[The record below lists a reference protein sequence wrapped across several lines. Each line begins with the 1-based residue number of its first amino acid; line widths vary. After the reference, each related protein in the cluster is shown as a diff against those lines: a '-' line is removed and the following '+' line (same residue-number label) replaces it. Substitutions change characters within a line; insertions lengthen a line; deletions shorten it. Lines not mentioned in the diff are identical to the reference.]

1 VRAAVRPWRRR
12 ALALLASL
20 LAGALLASGC
30 AGARVQVTADRAH
43 YPLSLS
49 SVVRDGNGRIYGARS
64 LVKVGWLDVRKTTP
78 GLAYSALTIPA
89 TRDFSDEI
97 NAQIAA
103 AGGEAVV
110 GLALSVR
117 GSCGW
122 LNGFP
127 ILNAL
132 PFWPGCVP
140 VRLTGDIV
148 KRRSI
153 TP

>member
-1 VRAAVRPWRRR
+1 MRLAVKVPLLVLLGTLIAA
-12 ALALLASL
+12 
-20 LAGALLASGC
+20 GC
-30 AGARVQVTADRAH
+30 AGARVQVRADRAR

-49 SVVRDGNGRIYGARS
+49 PVVRDGTGRLHDART
-64 LVKVGWLDVRKTTP
+64 LVKVGWLDVRQTTT
-78 GLAYSALTIPA
+78 GFVYSALPLPRE
-89 TRDFSDEI
+89 RDFSDAI
-97 NAQIAA
+97 NAQVVA

-110 GLALSVR
+110 SLRISSGD
-117 GSCGW
+117 GCGW

-148 KRRSI
+148 RRRGDVI
-153 TP
+153 LGP

>member
-1 VRAAVRPWRRR
+1 MRGTLRAP
-12 ALALLASL
+12 ALVLLGLGL
-20 LAGALLASGC
+20 LGAAGC
-30 AGARVQVTADRAH
+30 AGARVQVTADRAR

-49 SVVRDGNGRIYGARS
+49 PVVRDASGRLLDART
-64 LVKVGWLDVRKTTP
+64 LVKVGWLDVRGTTL
-78 GLAYSALTIPA
+78 GLAYSALGLPPR
-89 TRDFSDEI
+89 RDFSDQI

-110 GLALSVR
+110 GLTVSV
-117 GSCGW
+117 GDGCGW

-127 ILNAL
+127 IGNAL

-148 KRRSI
+148 RRRNIS
-153 TP
+153 P

>member
-1 VRAAVRPWRRR
+1 MSRTLIAR
-12 ALALLASL
+12 ALLLV
-20 LAGALLASGC
+20 GALGTSGC
-30 AGARVQVTADRAH
+30 AGARVKVTADRAR

-49 SVVRDGNGRIYGARS
+49 PVVRDGHGRPYDGAS

-78 GLAYSALTIPA
+78 GFVYSALTVPP

-97 NAQIAA
+97 NAQVAA

-110 GLALSVR
+110 GLTVTVA
-117 GSCGW
+117 GGCGW

-132 PFWPGCVP
+132 PVWPGCLP

-148 KRRSI
+148 RRRNTS
-153 TP
+153 P

>member
-1 VRAAVRPWRRR
+1 MRVAVRSRRLR

-20 LAGALLASGC
+20 LGVGC
-30 AGARVQVTADRAH
+30 SGARVQVTADRAR

-49 SVVRDGNGRIYGARS
+49 SVVRDGNGRIYDARS

-78 GLAYSALTIPA
+78 GFVYTALTIPPA
-89 TRDFSDEI
+89 RDFSDEI

-110 GLALSVR
+110 GMTVSLS

-132 PFWPGCVP
+132 PVWPGCVP
-140 VRLTGDIV
+140 VRMTGDIV
-148 KRRSI
+148 KRRTI